1 MGAQFIKTPD
11 GEDLAVLP
19 RSEYEALIQ
28 ALEDAEED
36 LADIAAYDAAKADTL
51 GSEPLPVEVSQYVM
65 KGNGLVKSL
74 RLWRKLSQAV
84 VASRAG
90 ISQGFLSDIENRR
103 RKRTSEVSRKL
114 SKALK
119 IPEHWLV

>member
-74 RLWRKLSQAV
+74 RLWRKLSQA
-84 VASRAG
+84 AAG
-90 ISQGFLSDIENRR
+90 NCPR
-103 RKRTSEVSRKL
+103 
-114 SKALK
+114 
-119 IPEHWLV
+119 P